1 MRTIKLILAL
11 TVLSVSTLSF
21 AQSEYRVNPFS
32 VTLPLTNAINND
44 ELVKVMHAEL
54 KPDFLF
60 DNENNTDI
68 YTAQVNYEGTDYAI
82 YGSKAEWLVFFHIKV
97 NGIEKQLKK
106 VAIQSFM

>member
-1 MRTIKLILAL
+1 MRTIKLILVL
-11 TVLSVSTLSF
+11 TVLSVSTLCF
-21 AQSEYRVNPFS
+21 AQSEYRVKPFS
-32 VTLPLTNAINND
+32 VTLPLANAINND

-60 DNENNTDI
+60 DNENNTGI
-68 YTAQVNYEGTDYAI
+68 YTTHVNYEGTDYAI
-82 YGSKAEWLVFFHIKV
+82 YGSQAEWLVFFHIKV